1 GSLRR
6 TAKFASAPRRMV
18 VALPRCGGGGRETAV
33 PTWQQRTAEGR
44 GPGKSSETR
53 RFSSLTREF
62 LIGPTGW
69 PVRFRRGGWNGW
81 PDSLTDSNRAPK
93 RERFGTPSH
102 RVCGNGSLALSVSGF
117 VLVALDRTG

>member
-1 GSLRR
+1 
-6 TAKFASAPRRMV
+6 MV
-18 VALPRCGGGGRETAV
+18 GLPRCWWRGRATAV
-33 PTWQQRTAEGR
+33 PTGHQGTAEGR
-44 GPGKSSETR
+44 GPGKRSETR
-53 RFSSLTREF
+53 RFSSRTREF

-69 PVRFRRGGWNGW
+69 PVRFRRGGGNGW

-117 VLVALDRTG
+117 VLVALDRAG